1 MILKEVKDYLKSRID
16 CPQWYVGKRFE
27 DEEYSITVYPT
38 QGPAPRIPIGGLGKS
53 RYGTKAVSVLVHW
66 GTGCTPA
73 EQKAQEVYDCLFGQ
87 NGSIGRNEVIMFDM
101 RTSEPVGVGTDSK
114 GYYEFVINFVVYYKK
129 G

>member
-53 RYGTKAVSVLVHW
+53 RYGTKAVSVLVHLSLIHI
-66 GTGCTPA
+66 
-73 EQKAQEVYDCLFGQ
+73 Y
-87 NGSIGRNEVIMFDM
+87 IRI
-101 RTSEPVGVGTDSK
+101 SK
-114 GYYEFVINFVVYYKK
+114 I
-129 G
+129 